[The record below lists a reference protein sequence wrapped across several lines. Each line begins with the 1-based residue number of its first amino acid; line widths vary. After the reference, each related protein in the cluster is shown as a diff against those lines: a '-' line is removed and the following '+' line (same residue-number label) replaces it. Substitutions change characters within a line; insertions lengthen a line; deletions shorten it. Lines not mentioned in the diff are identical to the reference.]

1 MQYRQPPAGGGLP
14 YPGSIRMQRVVIV
27 TIFCLGVFF
36 RPAVAA
42 DSAGPSTR
50 WLSDTVMA
58 LTPQIESLAARTRP
72 ADWALLRS
80 CLYYA
85 LAGQYLLARQGVA
98 TRLESG
104 AVMYDPSTPGRHG
117 IDPHA
122 WLESRTHFIDCA
134 TLPRWGVVTVIPLS
148 LVARDPVDV
157 IPGVTRVLIV
167 GRRSDPE
174 YLDYLDG
181 HRTRFAE
188 ALRRQGLPVTE

>member
-1 MQYRQPPAGGGLP
+1 MRH
-14 YPGSIRMQRVVIV
+14 VVII
-27 TIFCLGVFF
+27 TILCLGMLF

-42 DSAGPSTR
+42 DSAEPSTR
-50 WLSDTVMA
+50 WLSDTVTA

-104 AVMYDPSTPGRHG
+104 AVMYDPSTPRRHG
-117 IDPHA
+117 IHPHV
-122 WLESRTHFIDCA
+122 WLVSRTHFIDCA

-148 LVARDPVDV
+148 LVARHPVDV

-174 YLDYLDG
+174 YLDYLDD
-181 HRTRFAE
+181 HRARFAD
-188 ALRRQGLPVTE
+188 ALRRQGLTVTK